1 MSLYS
6 HLTDQEL
13 FAKRTLYMESLDQR
27 LTGPSRVSSGGST
40 VGFNDRAVEYQR
52 SIEDLRRELRS
63 ITAELQA
70 RGLTPTTGTARPRQP
85 IYLVGR

>member
-6 HLTDQEL
+6 HLTDEEL
-13 FAKRTLYMESLDQR
+13 FARRTLYMQSLEQR
-27 LTGPSRVSSGGST
+27 LTGPSRVSSGNST
-40 VGFNDRAVEYQR
+40 VGFNDRAVEYQQV
-52 SIEDLRRELRS
+52 IKDLRLELGR
-63 ITAELQA
+63 IANELQA